1 MSCDKSCSTRL
12 FDAYTNSYSFYLNKR
27 GWIYIFMM
35 THMIVTEIFCKY
47 PKWFSN
53 VTSCQLSSLTSTIT
67 ETFFFWCV
75 RCSERTWV
83 LSQEKRRRRK
93 NLSGEKQQSSKM
105 KSACMLPKFVYDHM
119 KSIQSHWRWI
129 PLKMFSNL
137 IHKEK
142 KF

>member
-35 THMIVTEIFCKY
+35 THMIIMEIFCKY

-67 ETFFFWCV
+67 ETFIFLM
-75 RCSERTWV
+75 CS
-83 LSQEKRRRRK
+83 LFRK
-93 NLSGEKQQSSKM
+93 NFSAFSRKKKKKKELEGEKQQSSKM

-119 KSIQSHWRWI
+119 KSIQPHWG
-129 PLKMFSNL
+129 
-137 IHKEK
+137 
-142 KF
+142 